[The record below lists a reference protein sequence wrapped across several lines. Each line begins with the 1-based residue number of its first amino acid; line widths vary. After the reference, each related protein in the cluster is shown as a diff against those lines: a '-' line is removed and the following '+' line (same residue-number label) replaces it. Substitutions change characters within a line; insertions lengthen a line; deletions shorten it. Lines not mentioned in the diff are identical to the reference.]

1 MSRSDLQAA
10 SWLHHMHVTCCNMHV
25 TGLLQTMQDEIPTS
39 YWGRLDRR
47 WTIGAATG
55 AGYIA
60 FDVASAHRQQ
70 MHGHMAADWLARNP
84 EVSSLQR
91 LERDL
96 VGRVVARAIGERG
109 LPSFLCTP
117 PKGL

>member
-60 FDVASAHRQQ
+60 FDVASAIVSRC
-70 MHGHMAADWLARNP
+70 MVTWLQIG
-84 EVSSLQR
+84 LQGT
-91 LERDL
+91 L
-96 VGRVVARAIGERG
+96 
-109 LPSFLCTP
+109 
-117 PKGL
+117 K